1 MSSSKTSNSAS
12 KPLFDFKF
20 NDDLFPS
27 SKTFLVEDM
36 NDSRKELADLEKRQI
51 EDLRK
56 CVNKLEN
63 VTNPTKNDEK
73 LAKELREFLQL
84 IDE

>member
-27 SKTFLVEDM
+27 SKTFLAEDA
-36 NDSRKELADLEKRQI
+36 NNSRKEFADLEKRQI

-63 VTNPTKNDEK
+63 VTNPTENGEK
-73 LAKELREFLQL
+73 LAKELREFLKSL
-84 IDE
+84 DE